1 MPLVAAKIFRLA
13 AAALGLLLLVAL
25 GAGLW
30 LRGHLRSSL
39 PRLDGTANVPG
50 LAAAVTVERD
60 ALGMPTLRARDRL
73 DATRTLG
80 WLHAQ
85 DRFFQ
90 MDLLRRAS
98 AGELAA
104 LAGERALPRD
114 RGARRHGFRRLA
126 GQVLAGLEPAE
137 RALLE
142 AYAAGANAGLAA
154 LGAPPWEYLA
164 LRSTPEPW
172 RPEDSLLVGYSLVL
186 DLQDSTGRYERSLMT
201 LRDTYGAE
209 VLPFLAPLVG
219 PDDAALDGTVAP
231 LPPLPGP
238 KLINL
243 RARPLSALPAIPA
256 AGLAWREPPAAD
268 AFPFPAPDPELRPG
282 SNAFALAGHLTAAG
296 GAALV
301 ANDMHLGLAVPTI
314 WYRASLVFAGRTV
327 TGVTLPG
334 TPFVVAGS
342 NGDIAWGLTNAQVD
356 SGDLVAVETN
366 SLAPNLYKAPGHG
379 DDFLRI
385 ERRRETI
392 AVRGGEPVT
401 EEYEWTVW
409 GPIVGRNHRERP
421 LALKWVAHD
430 PAAMNLGLLRL
441 EGARSADEAVA
452 IAHRTG
458 IAHVNLIVGDRTGA
472 IAWTLA
478 GCLPRRV
485 GYDGRLPATWSFGDR
500 RWDGYLPAAE
510 VPVLRGGDSSLPGR
524 LWSANQRQVGGA
536 ALERVG
542 DGAYA
547 APARAVQVRDGLS
560 RLTAATPRD
569 LLAVQ
574 LDDRALFLQ
583 PWHARLLAVLT
594 PEAVA
599 GQPARA
605 ELRRRAEVWEGRA
618 SPEAVSY
625 RLVREFRQAVLR
637 RAFGPI
643 FAPCVE
649 AMSDFDSR
657 RLHLEPALQALLRER
672 PLHLLEA
679 RYASWDDL
687 LAAAADDTAAALAAL
702 GSDPAAATWGTRNRA
717 AIRHPLSGALP
728 FVGRWLDLPA
738 DPLPGDSDLPRFQSP
753 ANGASERLVV
763 APGREAEGI
772 LQVPGGQ
779 SGHPL
784 SPYYQA
790 GHAAWVRG
798 EPSPL
803 LPGPTRHTLTLQP

>member
-1 MPLVAAKIFRLA
+1 MPPVAAKILRLA
-13 AAALGLLLLVAL
+13 AAALALLAAVAL

-39 PRLDGTANVPG
+39 PRLDGAATVPG

-60 ALGMPTLRARDRL
+60 DLGMPTIRARDRV
-73 DATRTLG
+73 DATRALG

-90 MDLLRRAS
+90 MDLLRRAA

-104 LAGERALPRD
+104 LAGARALPRD
-114 RGARRHGFRRLA
+114 RQTRRHGFRRIA
-126 GQVLAGLEPAE
+126 TEVLARLDPAD

-154 LGAPPWEYLA
+154 LGATPWEYLA
-164 LRSTPEPW
+164 LRATPEPW
-172 RPEDSLLVGYSLVL
+172 RPEDTLLVGYSLVL
-186 DLQDSTGRYERSLMT
+186 DLQDGTGRYERSLMT
-201 LRDTYGAE
+201 LRDTYGEEMLAW
-209 VLPFLAPLVG
+209 LAPLVG

-231 LPPLPGP
+231 LPPIPGP
-238 KLINL
+238 KLVNL
-243 RARPLSALPAIPA
+243 RARPLSARPAPVA
-256 AGLAWREPPAAD
+256 PGLVWREPTPAD

-282 SNAFALAGHLTAAG
+282 SNAFALAGNLAAG

-314 WYRASLVFAGRTV
+314 WYRASLAFAGRTI

-342 NGDIAWGLTNAQVD
+342 NGDIAWGFTNAQVD
-356 SGDLVAVETN
+356 SGDLIAVETN

-379 DDFLRI
+379 DEFLRL

-392 AVRGGEPVT
+392 AVRGGDPVT

-409 GPIVGRNHRERP
+409 GPVVGRNHRDRP

-430 PAAMNLGLLRL
+430 PAAMNLGLLQL
-441 EGARSADEAVA
+441 EQARTTDEAVA
-452 IAHRTG
+452 SAHRAG
-458 IAHVNLIVGDRTGA
+458 ISHVNLMVGDRAGA
-472 IAWTLA
+472 IAWTIA
-478 GCLPRRV
+478 GRLPRRV
-485 GYDGRLPATWSFGDR
+485 GYDGRLPVTWSFGDR

-510 VPVLRGGDSSLPGR
+510 VPVVRGGDASLPGR
-524 LWSANQRQVGGA
+524 LWSANQRHVGGA
-536 ALERVG
+536 ALARLG

-547 APARAVQVRDGLS
+547 APPRAAQVRDGLA

-637 RAFGPI
+637 RALGPV
-643 FAPCVE
+643 FAPCSE
-649 AMSDFDSR
+649 AMADFDSR
-657 RLHLEPALQALLRER
+657 RLQVEPALQALLRER
-672 PLHLLEA
+672 PMHLLEA

-702 GSDPAAATWGTRNRA
+702 GSDPAAATWGARNRA

-738 DPLPGDSDLPRFQSP
+738 DPLPGDSDLPRYQSP
-753 ANGASERLVV
+753 TNGASERLVV

-784 SPYYQA
+784 SPYYRA
-790 GHAAWVRG
+790 GHTAWVRG

>member
-1 MPLVAAKIFRLA
+1 MPPVAAKLLRLTA
-13 AAALGLLLLVAL
+13 VVLGLLAAVAL

-39 PRLDGTANVPG
+39 PRLDGAATVPG

-60 ALGMPTLRARDRL
+60 ALGMPTLRARDRV
-73 DATRTLG
+73 DATRALG

-90 MDLLRRAS
+90 MDLLRRAA

-104 LAGERALPRD
+104 LVGAKALPRD
-114 RGARRHGFRRLA
+114 RQTRRHGFRRLA
-126 GQVLAGLEPAE
+126 GQVLAGLEPAD
-137 RALLE
+137 RVLLE

-154 LGAPPWEYLA
+154 LGAAPWEYLP

-172 RPEDSLLVGYSLVL
+172 RPEDTLLVGYSLLL

-201 LRDTYGAE
+201 LRDTYGEE
-209 VLPFLAPLVG
+209 VLPFFAPLVG
-219 PDDAALDGTVAP
+219 PDDAALDATVAP
-231 LPPLPGP
+231 LPPIPGP

-243 RARPLSALPAIPA
+243 RARKVGSLTPA
-256 AGLAWREPPAAD
+256 AASGLAWHGPSAAET
-268 AFPFPAPDPELRPG
+268 FPFPAPDPELRPG
-282 SNAFALAGHLTAAG
+282 SNAFALAGHLSAAG

-301 ANDMHLGLAVPTI
+301 ANDMHLGLAVPPI
-314 WYRASLVFAGRTV
+314 WYRASLTFAGRTL

-342 NGDIAWGLTNAQVD
+342 NGEIAWGFTNAQVD

-379 DDFLRI
+379 EEFLRI

-452 IAHRTG
+452 IAHGTG
-458 IAHVNLIVGDRTGA
+458 IAHVNLLVGDRTGA

-478 GCLPRRV
+478 GRLPRRV
-485 GYDGRLPATWSFGDR
+485 GYDGRLPVTWSFGDR
-500 RWDGYLPAAE
+500 RWDGYLPPTE
-510 VPVLRGGDSSLPGR
+510 IPVVRGGDSSLPGR
-524 LWSANQRQVGGA
+524 LWSANQRQIGGA
-536 ALERVG
+536 ALARVG

-547 APARAVQVRDGLS
+547 APARAAQVRDGLA

-594 PEAVA
+594 PEALA
-599 GQPARA
+599 GKPARA
-605 ELRRRAEVWEGRA
+605 ELRRRAETWEGRA

-637 RAFGPI
+637 RALGPI

-649 AMSDFDSR
+649 AMPDFDSR
-657 RLHLEPALQALLRER
+657 RLHLEPAVQALLRER
-672 PLHLLEA
+672 PPHLLEA
-679 RYASWDDL
+679 QYPSWDDL
-687 LAAAADDTAAALAAL
+687 LTAAADDTAAALAAL
-702 GSDPAAATWGTRNRA
+702 GADPAAATWGARNRA

-753 ANGASERLVV
+753 SNGASERLVV

-784 SPYYQA
+784 SPYYRA
-790 GHAAWVRG
+790 GHTAWVRG

>member
-1 MPLVAAKIFRLA
+1 MPSVAAKLLRLTA
-13 AAALGLLLLVAL
+13 VVLGLLAAVAL

-39 PRLDGTANVPG
+39 PRLDGAVTVPG

-60 ALGMPTLRARDRL
+60 ALGMPTLRARDRV
-73 DATRTLG
+73 DATRALG

-90 MDLLRRAS
+90 MDLLRRAA

-104 LAGERALPRD
+104 LVGAKALPRD
-114 RGARRHGFRRLA
+114 RQTRRHGFRRLA
-126 GQVLAGLEPAE
+126 GQVLAGLEPAD
-137 RALLE
+137 RVLLE

-154 LGAPPWEYLA
+154 LGAAPWEYLP

-172 RPEDSLLVGYSLVL
+172 RPEDTLLVGYSLLL
-186 DLQDSTGRYERSLMT
+186 DLQDNTGRYERSLMT
-201 LRDTYGAE
+201 LRDTYGEE
-209 VLPFLAPLVG
+209 VLPFFAPLVG
-219 PDDAALDGTVAP
+219 PDDAALDATVAP
-231 LPPLPGP
+231 LPPIPGP

-243 RARPLSALPAIPA
+243 RARKVGSLSPA
-256 AGLAWREPPAAD
+256 AASGLAWHGPSPAET
-268 AFPFPAPDPELRPG
+268 FPFPAPDPELRPG
-282 SNAFALAGHLTAAG
+282 SNAFALAGHLSAAG

-301 ANDMHLGLAVPTI
+301 ANDMHLGLAVPPI
-314 WYRASLVFAGRTV
+314 WYRASLTFAGRTL

-342 NGDIAWGLTNAQVD
+342 NGEIAWGFTNAQVD

-379 DDFLRI
+379 EEFLRI

-452 IAHRTG
+452 IAHGTG
-458 IAHVNLIVGDRTGA
+458 IAHVNLLVGDRTGA

-478 GCLPRRV
+478 GRLPRRV
-485 GYDGRLPATWSFGDR
+485 GYDGRLPVTWSFGDR
-500 RWDGYLPAAE
+500 RWDGYLPPTE
-510 VPVLRGGDSSLPGR
+510 IPVVRGGDSSLPGR
-524 LWSANQRQVGGA
+524 LWSANQRQIGGA
-536 ALERVG
+536 ALARVG

-547 APARAVQVRDGLS
+547 APARAAQVRDGLA

-594 PEAVA
+594 PEALA
-599 GQPARA
+599 GKPARA
-605 ELRRRAEVWEGRA
+605 ELRRRAETWEGRA
-618 SPEAVSY
+618 SPEAVTY

-637 RAFGPI
+637 RALGPI

-649 AMSDFDSR
+649 AMPDFDSR
-657 RLHLEPALQALLRER
+657 RLHLEPAVQALLRER
-672 PLHLLEA
+672 PPHLLEA
-679 RYASWDDL
+679 QYASWDDL
-687 LAAAADDTAAALAAL
+687 LTAAADDTAAALAAL
-702 GSDPAAATWGTRNRA
+702 GADPAAATWGARNRA

-753 ANGASERLVV
+753 SNGASERLVV

-784 SPYYQA
+784 SPYYRA
-790 GHAAWVRG
+790 GHTAWVRG

>member
-1 MPLVAAKIFRLA
+1 MPPVAAKLLRLTAFVLGLLA
-13 AAALGLLLLVAL
+13 AAAL

-39 PRLDGTANVPG
+39 PRLDGAATVPG
-50 LAAAVTVERD
+50 LAAEVTVERD
-60 ALGMPTLRARDRL
+60 ALGMPTIRARDRV
-73 DATRTLG
+73 DATRALG

-90 MDLLRRAS
+90 MDLLRRAA

-104 LAGERALPRD
+104 LAGARALPRD
-114 RGARRHGFRRLA
+114 RLARRHGFRRLA
-126 GQVLAGLEPAE
+126 GQVLAGLDPAD

-164 LRSTPEPW
+164 LRSTPEAW
-172 RPEDSLLVGYSLVL
+172 RPEDVLLVGYSLVL

-201 LRDTYGAE
+201 LRDTYGEE
-209 VLPFLAPLVG
+209 VLAFLAPLVG
-219 PDDAALDGTVAP
+219 PEDAALDGTVAP
-231 LPPLPGP
+231 LPPVPGP

-243 RARPLSALPAIPA
+243 RARPLSARPVPA
-256 AGLAWREPPAAD
+256 ASGLARREPPPAD
-268 AFPFPAPDPELRPG
+268 PFPFPAPDPELRPG
-282 SNAFALAGHLTAAG
+282 SNAFALAGSLSAG

-314 WYRASLVFAGRTV
+314 WYRASLAFAGRTV

-342 NGDIAWGLTNAQVD
+342 NGEIAWGFTNAQVD
-356 SGDLVAVETN
+356 SGDLIAVETN

-379 DDFLRI
+379 DEFLRL

-392 AVRGGEPVT
+392 AVRGGDPVT

-409 GPIVGRNHRERP
+409 GPVVGRNHRERP

-441 EGARSADEAVA
+441 EAARTADEAVA
-452 IAHRTG
+452 TAHRAG
-458 IAHVNLIVGDRTGA
+458 ISHVNLIVGDRTGA
-472 IAWTLA
+472 IAWTVA
-478 GCLPRRV
+478 GLLPRRV
-485 GYDGRLPATWSFGDR
+485 GYDGRLPVTWSFGDR
-500 RWDGYLPAAE
+500 RWDGYLPPAE

-536 ALERVG
+536 ALARLG

-547 APARAVQVRDGLS
+547 APPRAAQIRDGLA

-583 PWHARLLAVLT
+583 PWHARLLAVLS

-599 GQPARA
+599 GHPARA

-637 RAFGPI
+637 RALGPI
-643 FAPCVE
+643 FAPCAE
-649 AMSDFDSR
+649 TMPDFDSR
-657 RLHLEPALQALLRER
+657 KLQVEPALQALLRER
-672 PLHLLEA
+672 PMHLLEA

-687 LAAAADDTAAALAAL
+687 LAAATDDTAAALSAL
-702 GSDPAAATWGTRNRA
+702 GSEPAAATWGARNRA
-717 AIRHPLSGALP
+717 AIRHPLSAALP
-728 FVGRWLDLPA
+728 LVGRWLDLPA
-738 DPLPGDSDLPRFQSP
+738 DPLPGDSEMPRFQSP
-753 ANGASERLVV
+753 TNGASERLVV

-803 LPGPTRHTLTLQP
+803 LPGPTRHRLTLQP

>member
-1 MPLVAAKIFRLA
+1 MPSVAAKLLRLTA
-13 AAALGLLLLVAL
+13 VVLGLLAAVAL

-39 PRLDGTANVPG
+39 PRLDGAATVPG

-60 ALGMPTLRARDRL
+60 ALGMPTLRARDRV
-73 DATRTLG
+73 DATRALG

-90 MDLLRRAS
+90 MDLLRRAA

-104 LAGERALPRD
+104 LVGAKALPRD
-114 RGARRHGFRRLA
+114 RQTRRHGFRRLA
-126 GQVLAGLEPAE
+126 GQVLASLEPAD

-154 LGAPPWEYLA
+154 LGAAPWEYLP

-172 RPEDSLLVGYSLVL
+172 RPEDTLLVGYSLLL

-201 LRDTYGAE
+201 LRDTYGEE
-209 VLPFLAPLVG
+209 VLPFFAPLVG
-219 PDDAALDGTVAP
+219 PDDAALDATVAP
-231 LPPLPGP
+231 LPPIPGP

-243 RARPLSALPAIPA
+243 RARKVGSLTPA
-256 AGLAWREPPAAD
+256 AASGLAWHGPSPAE

-282 SNAFALAGHLTAAG
+282 SNAFALAGHLSAAG

-301 ANDMHLGLAVPTI
+301 ANDMHLGLAVPPI
-314 WYRASLVFAGRTV
+314 WYRASLTFAGRTL

-342 NGDIAWGLTNAQVD
+342 NGEIAWGFTNAQVD

-379 DDFLRI
+379 EEFLRI

-452 IAHRTG
+452 IAHGTG
-458 IAHVNLIVGDRTGA
+458 IAHVNLLVGDRTGA

-478 GCLPRRV
+478 GRLPRRV
-485 GYDGRLPATWSFGDR
+485 GYDGRLPVTWSFGDR
-500 RWDGYLPAAE
+500 RWDGYLSPSE
-510 VPVLRGGDSSLPGR
+510 IPVVRGGDSSLPGR
-524 LWSANQRQVGGA
+524 LWSANQRQIGGA
-536 ALERVG
+536 ALARVG

-547 APARAVQVRDGLS
+547 APARAAQVRDGLA

-594 PEAVA
+594 PEALA
-599 GQPARA
+599 GKPARA
-605 ELRRRAEVWEGRA
+605 ELRRRAETWEGRA
-618 SPEAVSY
+618 SPEAVTY

-637 RAFGPI
+637 RALGPI

-649 AMSDFDSR
+649 AMPDFDSR
-657 RLHLEPALQALLRER
+657 RLHLEPAVQALLRER
-672 PLHLLEA
+672 PPHLLEA
-679 RYASWDDL
+679 QYASWDDL
-687 LAAAADDTAAALAAL
+687 LTAAADDTAAALAAF
-702 GSDPAAATWGTRNRA
+702 GADPAAATWGAPNRA

-753 ANGASERLVV
+753 SNGASERLVV

-784 SPYYQA
+784 SPYYRA
-790 GHAAWVRG
+790 GHTAWVRG

>member
-1 MPLVAAKIFRLA
+1 MPPVAAKLLRLTA
-13 AAALGLLLLVAL
+13 VVLGLLAAVAL

-39 PRLDGTANVPG
+39 PRLDGAATVPG

-60 ALGMPTLRARDRL
+60 ALGMPTLRARDRV
-73 DATRTLG
+73 DATRALG

-90 MDLLRRAS
+90 MDLLRRAA

-104 LAGERALPRD
+104 LVGAKALPRD
-114 RGARRHGFRRLA
+114 RQTRRHGFRRLA
-126 GQVLAGLEPAE
+126 GQVLAGLEPAD

-154 LGAPPWEYLA
+154 LGAAPWEYLP

-172 RPEDSLLVGYSLVL
+172 RPEDTLLVGYSLLL

-201 LRDTYGAE
+201 LRDTYGEE
-209 VLPFLAPLVG
+209 VLPFFAPLVG
-219 PDDAALDGTVAP
+219 PDDAALDATVAP
-231 LPPLPGP
+231 LPPIPGP

-243 RARPLSALPAIPA
+243 RARKVGSLTPA
-256 AGLAWREPPAAD
+256 AASGLAWHGPSAAET
-268 AFPFPAPDPELRPG
+268 FPFPAPDPELRPG
-282 SNAFALAGHLTAAG
+282 SNAFALAGHLSAAG

-301 ANDMHLGLAVPTI
+301 ANDMHLGLAVPPI
-314 WYRASLVFAGRTV
+314 WYRASLTFAGRTL

-342 NGDIAWGLTNAQVD
+342 NGEIAWGFTNAQVD

-379 DDFLRI
+379 EEFLRI

-452 IAHRTG
+452 IAHGTG
-458 IAHVNLIVGDRTGA
+458 IAHVNLLVGDRTGA

-478 GCLPRRV
+478 GRLPRRV
-485 GYDGRLPATWSFGDR
+485 GYDGRLPVTWSFGDR
-500 RWDGYLPAAE
+500 RWDGYLPPTE
-510 VPVLRGGDSSLPGR
+510 IPVVRGGDSSLPGR
-524 LWSANQRQVGGA
+524 LWSANQRQIGGA
-536 ALERVG
+536 ALARVG

-547 APARAVQVRDGLS
+547 APARAAQVRDGLA

-594 PEAVA
+594 PEALA
-599 GQPARA
+599 GKPARA
-605 ELRRRAEVWEGRA
+605 ELRRRAETWEGRA

-637 RAFGPI
+637 RALGPI

-649 AMSDFDSR
+649 AMPDFDSR
-657 RLHLEPALQALLRER
+657 RLHVEPAVQALLRER
-672 PLHLLEA
+672 PPHLLEA
-679 RYASWDDL
+679 QYPSWDDL
-687 LAAAADDTAAALAAL
+687 LTAAADDTAAALAAF
-702 GSDPAAATWGTRNRA
+702 GADPAAATWGARNRA

-753 ANGASERLVV
+753 SNGASERLVV

-784 SPYYQA
+784 SPYYRA
-790 GHAAWVRG
+790 GHTAWVRG

>member
-1 MPLVAAKIFRLA
+1 MPLVAAKILRLA
-13 AAALGLLLLVAL
+13 AAALGLLAALAL

-30 LRGHLRSSL
+30 LHGHLRSSL
-39 PRLDGTANVPG
+39 PRLDGAATVPG

-60 ALGMPTLRARDRL
+60 DLGTPTIRARDRV
-73 DATRTLG
+73 DATRALG

-90 MDLLRRAS
+90 MDLLRRAA

-104 LAGERALPRD
+104 LAGARALPRD
-114 RGARRHGFRRLA
+114 RQTRRHGFRRIA
-126 GQVLAGLEPAE
+126 AEVLARLDPAD

-154 LGAPPWEYLA
+154 LGATPWEYLA
-164 LRSTPEPW
+164 LRGTPEPW
-172 RPEDSLLVGYSLVL
+172 RPEDTLLVGYSLVL
-186 DLQDSTGRYERSLMT
+186 DLQDGTGRYERSLMT
-201 LRDTYGAE
+201 LRDTYGEE
-209 VLPFLAPLVG
+209 VLAWLAPLVG

-231 LPPLPGP
+231 LPPIPGP

-243 RARPLSALPAIPA
+243 RARPLSARPAPA
-256 AGLAWREPPAAD
+256 APGLVWREPAPAD

-282 SNAFALAGHLTAAG
+282 SNAFALAGNLAAG
-296 GAALV
+296 GVALV

-314 WYRASLVFAGRTV
+314 WYRASLAFGGRTI

-342 NGDIAWGLTNAQVD
+342 NGDIAWGFTNAQVD
-356 SGDLVAVETN
+356 SGDLIAVETN

-379 DDFLRI
+379 DEFLRL

-392 AVRGGEPVT
+392 AVRGGDPVT

-409 GPIVGRNHRERP
+409 GPVVGRNHRERP

-430 PAAMNLGLLRL
+430 PAAMNLGLLQL
-441 EGARSADEAVA
+441 EQARTTDEAVA
-452 IAHRTG
+452 SAHRAG
-458 IAHVNLIVGDRTGA
+458 ISHVNLIVGDRAGA
-472 IAWTLA
+472 IAWTIA
-478 GCLPRRV
+478 GRLPLRV
-485 GYDGRLPATWSFGDR
+485 GYDGRLPVTWSFGDR
-500 RWDGYLPAAE
+500 RWDGYLPADE
-510 VPVLRGGDSSLPGR
+510 VPVVRGSDSSLPGR
-524 LWSANQRQVGGA
+524 LWSANQRHVGGA
-536 ALERVG
+536 ALARLG

-547 APARAVQVRDGLS
+547 APPRAAQVRDGLA

-583 PWHARLLAVLT
+583 PWHGRLLAVLT

-637 RAFGPI
+637 RALGPV
-643 FAPCVE
+643 FAPCSE
-649 AMSDFDSR
+649 AMADFDSR
-657 RLHLEPALQALLRER
+657 RLQVEPALQALLRER
-672 PLHLLEA
+672 PMHFLEA

-687 LAAAADDTAAALAAL
+687 LTAAADDTAASLAAL
-702 GSDPAAATWGTRNRA
+702 GSDPAAATWGARNRA

-738 DPLPGDSDLPRFQSP
+738 DPLPGDSDLPRYQSP
-753 ANGASERLVV
+753 TNGASERLVV

-784 SPYYQA
+784 SPHYRA

-798 EPSPL
+798 EPSSL

>member
-1 MPLVAAKIFRLA
+1 MPPVAAKFLRLA
-13 AAALGLLLLVAL
+13 AAILGLLAVLAL

-39 PRLDGTANVPG
+39 PRLDGAATVPG
-50 LAAAVTVERD
+50 LAAEVTVERD
-60 ALGMPTLRARDRL
+60 ALGMPTIRARDRV
-73 DATRTLG
+73 DATRALG

-104 LAGERALPRD
+104 LAGARALPRD
-114 RGARRHGFRRLA
+114 RLARRHGFRRIA
-126 GQVLAGLEPAE
+126 TQVLAGLDAAD

-154 LGAPPWEYLA
+154 LGAAPWEYLA

-172 RPEDSLLVGYSLVL
+172 RPEDTLLVGYSLIL

-201 LRDTYGAE
+201 LRDTYGEE
-209 VLPFLAPLVG
+209 VLAWLAPLVG
-219 PDDAALDGTVAP
+219 PDDAALDGSVAP
-231 LPPLPGP
+231 LPPIPGP

-243 RARPLSALPAIPA
+243 RARPLSARPGSNA
-256 AGLAWREPPAAD
+256 AGLAWREPLPAD
-268 AFPFPAPDPELRPG
+268 PFPFPAPDPELRPG
-282 SNAFALAGHLTAAG
+282 SNAFALAGSLSAG

-314 WYRASLVFAGRTV
+314 WYRASLAFAGRTL

-342 NGDIAWGLTNAQVD
+342 NGDIAWGFTNAQVD
-356 SGDLVAVETN
+356 SGDLIAVETN
-366 SLAPNLYKAPGHG
+366 SLASNLYKAPGHG
-379 DDFLRI
+379 DEFLRL

-392 AVRGGEPVT
+392 AVRGGDPVT

-409 GPIVGRNHRERP
+409 GPVVGRNHRERP

-430 PAAMNLGLLRL
+430 PAAMNLGLLQL
-441 EGARSADEAVA
+441 EAARTADEAVA
-452 IAHRTG
+452 VAHRTG
-458 IAHVNLIVGDRTGA
+458 IGHVNLIVGDRAGA
-472 IAWTLA
+472 IAWTIT
-478 GCLPRRV
+478 GRLPRRI
-485 GYDGRLPATWSFGDR
+485 GYDGRLPVTWSFGDR
-500 RWDGYLPAAE
+500 RWDGYLPPAE

-524 LWSANQRQVGGA
+524 LWSANQRHVGGA
-536 ALERVG
+536 ALARLG

-547 APARAVQVRDGLS
+547 APPRAAQVRDGLA
-560 RLTAATPRD
+560 RLTAASPRD

-599 GQPARA
+599 AKPARA

-637 RAFGPI
+637 RALGPI

-649 AMSDFDSR
+649 TMSDFDSR
-657 RLHLEPALQALLRER
+657 RLQLEPALQALLRER

-679 RYASWDDL
+679 RYTSWDDL
-687 LAAAADDTAAALAAL
+687 LAAAADDTAAALTAL
-702 GSDPAAATWGTRNRA
+702 GSGPAAATWGTRNRA
-717 AIRHPLSGALP
+717 AIRHPLSSALP
-728 FVGRWLDLPA
+728 LVGRWLDLPA
-738 DPLPGDSDLPRFQSP
+738 DPLPGDSDMPRYQSP
-753 ANGASERLVV
+753 SNGASERLVV

-803 LPGPTRHTLTLQP
+803 LPGPTRHKLTLQP

>member
-1 MPLVAAKIFRLA
+1 MPPVAAKLLRLTAVALSLLA
-13 AAALGLLLLVAL
+13 AVAL
-25 GAGLW
+25 GVGLW

-39 PRLDGTANVPG
+39 PRLDGAASLPG

-60 ALGMPTLRARDRL
+60 NLGMPTIRARDRVE
-73 DATRTLG
+73 ATRALG

-90 MDLLRRAS
+90 MDLLRRAA

-104 LAGERALPRD
+104 LVGAKALPRD
-114 RGARRHGFRRLA
+114 RQTRRHGFRRLA
-126 GQVLAGLEPAE
+126 GQVLAGLEPAD

-154 LGAPPWEYLA
+154 LGAAPWEYLP

-172 RPEDSLLVGYSLVL
+172 RPEDTLLVGYSLLL

-201 LRDTYGAE
+201 LRDTYGEE
-209 VLPFLAPLVG
+209 VLPFFAPLVG
-219 PDDAALDGTVAP
+219 PDDAALDATVAP
-231 LPPLPGP
+231 LPPIPGP

-243 RARPLSALPAIPA
+243 RARKVGSLTPA
-256 AGLAWREPPAAD
+256 AASGLAWHGPSPAE
-268 AFPFPAPDPELRPG
+268 AFPFPTPDPELRPG
-282 SNAFALAGHLTAAG
+282 SNAFALAGHLSAAG
-296 GAALV
+296 GAALL
-301 ANDMHLGLAVPTI
+301 ANDMHLGLAVPPI
-314 WYRASLVFAGRTV
+314 WYRASLTFAGRTL

-342 NGDIAWGLTNAQVD
+342 NGEIAWGFTNAQVD

-379 DDFLRI
+379 EEFLRI

-441 EGARSADEAVA
+441 EAARSADEAVA
-452 IAHRTG
+452 IAHGTG
-458 IAHVNLIVGDRTGA
+458 IAHVNLLVGDRTGA

-478 GCLPRRV
+478 GRLPRRV
-485 GYDGRLPATWSFGDR
+485 GYDGRLPVTWSFGDR
-500 RWDGYLPAAE
+500 RWDGYLPPAE
-510 VPVLRGGDSSLPGR
+510 IPVVRGGDSSLPGR
-524 LWSANQRQVGGA
+524 LWSANQRQIGGT
-536 ALERVG
+536 ALARVG

-547 APARAVQVRDGLS
+547 APARAAQVRDGLA

-594 PEAVA
+594 PETVA
-599 GQPARA
+599 GKPARA
-605 ELRRRAEVWEGRA
+605 ELRRRAETWEGRA

-637 RAFGPI
+637 RALGPI

-649 AMSDFDSR
+649 AMPDFDSR
-657 RLHLEPALQALLRER
+657 RLHLEPAVQALLRER
-672 PLHLLEA
+672 PPHLLEA
-679 RYASWDDL
+679 QYASWDEL
-687 LAAAADDTAAALAAL
+687 LTTAADDTAAALAAF
-702 GSDPAAATWGTRNRA
+702 GADPAAATWGARNRA

-728 FVGRWLDLPA
+728 FIGRWLDLPA

-753 ANGASERLVV
+753 SNGASERLVV

-784 SPYYQA
+784 SPYYRA

-803 LPGPTRHTLTLQP
+803 LPGPTRHTLLLQP

>member
-1 MPLVAAKIFRLA
+1 MPSVAAKLLRLTA
-13 AAALGLLLLVAL
+13 VVLGLLAAVAL

-39 PRLDGTANVPG
+39 PRLDGAATVPG

-60 ALGMPTLRARDRL
+60 ALGMPTLRARDRV
-73 DATRTLG
+73 DATRALG

-90 MDLLRRAS
+90 MDLLRRAA

-104 LAGERALPRD
+104 LVGAKALPRD
-114 RGARRHGFRRLA
+114 RQTRRHGFRRLA
-126 GQVLAGLEPAE
+126 GQVLAGLEPAD

-154 LGAPPWEYLA
+154 LGAAPWEYLP

-172 RPEDSLLVGYSLVL
+172 RPEDTLLVGYSLLL

-201 LRDTYGAE
+201 LRDTYGEE
-209 VLPFLAPLVG
+209 VLPFFAPLVG
-219 PDDAALDGTVAP
+219 PDDAALDATVAP
-231 LPPLPGP
+231 LPPIPVP

-243 RARPLSALPAIPA
+243 RARKVGSLTPA
-256 AGLAWREPPAAD
+256 AASGLAWHGPSPAE

-282 SNAFALAGHLTAAG
+282 SNAFALAGHLSAAG

-301 ANDMHLGLAVPTI
+301 ANDMHLGLAVPPI
-314 WYRASLVFAGRTV
+314 WYRASLTFAGRTL

-342 NGDIAWGLTNAQVD
+342 NGEIAWGFTNAQVD

-379 DDFLRI
+379 EDFLRI

-452 IAHRTG
+452 IAHGTG
-458 IAHVNLIVGDRTGA
+458 IAHVNLLVGDRTGA

-478 GCLPRRV
+478 GRLPRRV
-485 GYDGRLPATWSFGDR
+485 GYDGRLPVTWSFGDR
-500 RWDGYLPAAE
+500 RWDGYLPPSE
-510 VPVLRGGDSSLPGR
+510 IPVVRGGDSSLPGR
-524 LWSANQRQVGGA
+524 LWSANQRQIGGA
-536 ALERVG
+536 ALARVG

-547 APARAVQVRDGLS
+547 APARAAQVRDGLA

-599 GQPARA
+599 GKPARA

-637 RAFGPI
+637 RALGPI

-649 AMSDFDSR
+649 AMPDFDSR
-657 RLHLEPALQALLRER
+657 RLYLEPAVQALLRER
-672 PLHLLEA
+672 PPHLLEA
-679 RYASWDDL
+679 QYASWDDL
-687 LAAAADDTAAALAAL
+687 LTAAADDTAAALAAF
-702 GSDPAAATWGTRNRA
+702 GADPAAATWGARNRA

-753 ANGASERLVV
+753 SNGASERLVV

-772 LQVPGGQ
+772 FHMPGGQ
-779 SGHPL
+779 SAHPL
-784 SPYYQA
+784 SPYFRA
-790 GHAAWVRG
+790 GHDAWLRG
-798 EPSPL
+798 EPTPL
-803 LPGPTRHTLTLQP
+803 LPGTAVHRLTLRP

>member
-1 MPLVAAKIFRLA
+1 MPPVAAKLLRLTA
-13 AAALGLLLLVAL
+13 VVLGLLAAVAL

-39 PRLDGTANVPG
+39 PRLDGAATVPG

-60 ALGMPTLRARDRL
+60 ALGMPTLRARDRV
-73 DATRTLG
+73 DATRALG

-90 MDLLRRAS
+90 MDLLRRAA

-104 LAGERALPRD
+104 LVGAKALPRD
-114 RGARRHGFRRLA
+114 RQTRRHGFRRLA
-126 GQVLAGLEPAE
+126 GQVLAGLEPAD

-154 LGAPPWEYLA
+154 LGAAPWEYLP

-172 RPEDSLLVGYSLVL
+172 RPEDTLLVGYSLLL

-201 LRDTYGAE
+201 LRDTYGEE
-209 VLPFLAPLVG
+209 VLPFFAPLVG
-219 PDDAALDGTVAP
+219 PDDAALDATVAP
-231 LPPLPGP
+231 LPPIPGP

-243 RARPLSALPAIPA
+243 RARKVGTLTPA
-256 AGLAWREPPAAD
+256 AASGLAWHGPSPAET
-268 AFPFPAPDPELRPG
+268 FPFPAPDLELRPG
-282 SNAFALAGHLTAAG
+282 SNAFALAGHLSAAG

-301 ANDMHLGLAVPTI
+301 ANDMHLGLAVPPI
-314 WYRASLVFAGRTV
+314 WYRASLTFAGRTL

-342 NGDIAWGLTNAQVD
+342 NGEIAWGFTNAQVD

-379 DDFLRI
+379 EDFLRI

-452 IAHRTG
+452 IAHGTG
-458 IAHVNLIVGDRTGA
+458 IAHVNLLVGDRTGA

-478 GCLPRRV
+478 GRLPRRV
-485 GYDGRLPATWSFGDR
+485 GYDGRLPVTWSFGDR
-500 RWDGYLPAAE
+500 RWDGYLPPSE
-510 VPVLRGGDSSLPGR
+510 IPVVRGGDSSLPGR
-524 LWSANQRQVGGA
+524 LWSANQRQIGGA
-536 ALERVG
+536 ALARVG

-547 APARAVQVRDGLS
+547 APARAAQVRDGLA

-599 GQPARA
+599 GKPARA

-637 RAFGPI
+637 RALGPI

-649 AMSDFDSR
+649 AMPDFDSR
-657 RLHLEPALQALLRER
+657 RLHLEPAVQALLRER
-672 PLHLLEA
+672 PPHLLEA
-679 RYASWDDL
+679 QYASWDDL
-687 LAAAADDTAAALAAL
+687 LTAAADDTAAALAAF
-702 GSDPAAATWGTRNRA
+702 GADPAAATWGARNRA

-753 ANGASERLVV
+753 SNGASERLVV

-784 SPYYQA
+784 SPYYRA
-790 GHAAWVRG
+790 GHTAWVRG

>member
-1 MPLVAAKIFRLA
+1 MPPVAAKILRLA
-13 AAALGLLLLVAL
+13 AAVLGVLLVAAL

-30 LRGHLRSSL
+30 FRGHLRSSL
-39 PRLDGTANVPG
+39 PRLDGTAAVPG
-50 LAAAVTVERD
+50 LGAPVTVERD
-60 ALGMPTLRARDRL
+60 DLGMPTIRARDRL
-73 DATRTLG
+73 DATRALG

-104 LAGERALPRD
+104 LAGARALPRD
-114 RGARRHGFRRLA
+114 RLARRHGFRRLA
-126 GQVLAGLEPAE
+126 GQVLAGLTPAD
-137 RALLE
+137 RAALE

-172 RPEDSLLVGYSLVL
+172 RPEDTLLVGYSLVL
-186 DLQDSTGRYERSLMT
+186 DLQDSTGRYERTLMT
-201 LRDTYGAE
+201 LRDTYGDD
-209 VLPFLAPLVG
+209 VLPFFAPLVG
-219 PDDAALDGTVAP
+219 PDDAALDGSVAP
-231 LPPLPGP
+231 LPPIPGP

-243 RARPLSALPAIPA
+243 RARPLSARPAAPA
-256 AGLAWREPPAAD
+256 AGLAWREAPPAD
-268 AFPFPAPDPELRPG
+268 PFPFPAPDPELRPG
-282 SNAFALAGHLTAAG
+282 SNAFALAGSLTAG
-296 GAALV
+296 GSALV
-301 ANDMHLGLAVPTI
+301 ANDMHLALAVPAI
-314 WYRASLVFAGRTV
+314 WYRASLAFAGRTL

-342 NGDIAWGLTNAQVD
+342 NGDLAWGFTNAQVD
-356 SGDLVAVETN
+356 SGDLIAVETN

-379 DDFLRI
+379 DGFLRL

-392 AVRGGEPVT
+392 AVRGGDPVT

-409 GPIVGRNHRERP
+409 GPVVGRNHRERP
-421 LALKWVAHD
+421 LVLKWVAHD
-430 PAAMNLGLLRL
+430 PAAMNLGLLQL
-441 EGARSADEAVA
+441 EQARTVDEAVA
-452 IAHRTG
+452 SAHRAG
-458 IAHVNLIVGDRTGA
+458 ISHVNLIVGDRAGA
-472 IAWTLA
+472 IAWTIA
-478 GCLPRRV
+478 GPLPRRV
-485 GYDGRLPATWSFGDR
+485 GYDGRLPSTWSFGDR

-524 LWSANQRQVGGA
+524 LWSANQRHVGGA
-536 ALERVG
+536 ALARLG

-547 APARAVQVRDGLS
+547 TPPRAAQIRDGLA

-594 PEAVA
+594 PAAVA

-605 ELRRRAEVWEGRA
+605 ELRRRAEAWEGRA

-637 RAFGPI
+637 RALGPI

-649 AMSDFDSR
+649 AMPDFDSR
-657 RLHLEPALQALLRER
+657 RLQLEPALQALLRER

-679 RYASWDDL
+679 RYASWDEL
-687 LAAAADDTAAALAAL
+687 LTAAADDTAAALAAL
-702 GSDPAAATWGTRNRA
+702 GSDPAAATWGARNRA
-717 AIRHPLSGALP
+717 AIRHPLSAAIP

-738 DPLPGDSDLPRFQSP
+738 DPLPGDSDLPRYQSP
-753 ANGASERLVV
+753 AHGASERLVV

-784 SPYYQA
+784 SPYYRA